1 MQPHVIEERIV
12 ALELFI
18 RTCASV
24 LTVYALIDYRCG
36 QALRLVQD
44 FVGLYTHLDVE
55 DYSDAQ
61 HPSVLIALSLNL
73 VFTTSKYVSLP
84 FICIVIETTFLLELT
99 CTTQRSLWP
108 CTLRSTQKLVELMAF
123 KFLSDHHAPSKQFCT
138 SLISSFHASALN
150 SCADGG
156 HEAVMKEVAMR
167 VSQLQELVPATKAG
181 VAIAS
186 HMHNLK

>member
-55 DYSDAQ
+55 DYSDVQ
-61 HPSVLIALSLNL
+61 DLSVLIALSLNFM
-73 VFTTSKYVSLP
+73 FTTCQYVALQ
-84 FICIVIETTFLLELT
+84 FICMIIETTRLLEGNLT
-99 CTTQRSLWP
+99 CTTQRSQWL
-108 CTLRSTQKLVELMAF
+108 CTFRSTQKLVELMAF
-123 KFLSDHHAPSKQFCT
+123 KFLSDANKGS
-138 SLISSFHASALN
+138 
-150 SCADGG
+150 
-156 HEAVMKEVAMR
+156 V
-167 VSQLQELVPATKAG
+167 QLQHFIFYLDI
-181 VAIAS
+181 AIVC
-186 HMHNLK
+186 LP